1 MLKINAG
8 LLCAALALFGAGA
21 SAQNWPNKPVRLI
34 ISTGG
39 GTSPD
44 RIGRIV
50 ADRLSRDLGQSI
62 VVDNITG
69 GGGII
74 ATRTAARASPDGYTL
89 FFAGVSALVTDLFT
103 VKDPGYDADRDFE
116 PIAMIYEEG
125 SLGIAVHP
133 SVAAKTFP
141 EFLALAKKEPGK
153 LSYGTT
159 SVNFIML
166 FGRWM
171 DKLAGTEMLAVAYKS
186 PAQQFQDVLSGRIQM
201 IISSPPTL
209 EAHMKAGKLRVLA
222 VDGAKRYP
230 GWPEVPNIADTFPG
244 FRLSGMGVMVA
255 PKGTPQEIVRS
266 VHRGMEKIVT
276 DKAYQDALLTM
287 GFTIDGAGTPES
299 IRKLVRERR
308 DYWKQVFDGLGI
320 KPE

>member
-1 MLKINAG
+1 MKIIAS
-8 LLCAALALFGAGA
+8 LLCAALAFA
-21 SAQNWPNKPVRLI
+21 SAEAAAQNWPNKPVRFI

-74 ATRTAARASPDGYTL
+74 ATRTAARAPADGYTL

-103 VKDPGYDADRDFE
+103 IKDPGYDADRDFE
-116 PIAMIYEEG
+116 PISMIYEEG

-133 SVAAKTFP
+133 SVPAKTFP

-159 SVNFIML
+159 SVNFIIL
-166 FGRWM
+166 FGRWIN
-171 DKLAGTEMLAVAYKS
+171 KLASTEMLAVAYKS

-201 IISSPPTL
+201 VISSPPTL
-209 EAHMKAGKLRVLA
+209 EPHMKAGKLRVLA
-222 VDGAKRYP
+222 VDGARRFP
-230 GWPEVPNIADTFPG
+230 AWPEVPNISDSFPG

-255 PKGTPQEIVRS
+255 PRGTPQEVIRAAQ
-266 VHRGMEKIVT
+266 RGMEKIVN
-276 DKAYQDALLTM
+276 DKTYQDALLTM

-299 IRKLVRERR
+299 IQKRVRERR
-308 DYWKQVFDGLGI
+308 DYWKQVFDGLAI